1 MNFKILSLLFI
12 FSPAL
17 VWAGESMEKTIAA
30 LFKKEFTEEYKS
42 TDSSFQLSKDNVKAI
57 EQKSRIKI
65 HYNDFRLF
73 KILIND
79 STVAKALIA
88 KVSSKTGNISVLTLI
103 NNDGTIRTVKVVGAV
118 DPRSFNL
125 NSKLWRK
132 QFKDKSVGDFLRV
145 GKDID
150 AMSGATISSNS
161 ATKAVKISL
170 YINANIK

>member
-1 MNFKILSLLFI
+1 MNFKIIGLLLI

-17 VWAGESMEKTIAA
+17 IWAGESMDKKIAA
-30 LFKKEFTEEYKS
+30 LLKKEYTEKYKS
-42 TDSSFQLSKDNVKAI
+42 TDSTFQLSKDNVKTI

-73 KILIND
+73 KILMND

-103 NNDGTIRTVKVVGAV
+103 NNDGTIRTVKVVGAE

-132 QFKDKSVGDFLRV
+132 QFKGKSMDNYLRV

-150 AMSGATISSNS
+150 AMSGATISSNA

-170 YINANIK
+170 HINANIK